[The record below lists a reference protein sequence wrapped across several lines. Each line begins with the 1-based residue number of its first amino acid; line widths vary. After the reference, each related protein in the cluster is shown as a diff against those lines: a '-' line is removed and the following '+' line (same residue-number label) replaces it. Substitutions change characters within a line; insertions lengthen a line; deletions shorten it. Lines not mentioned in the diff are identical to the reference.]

1 MLSILKKHSILY
13 VEDEPE
19 IQANIAEY
27 LSNFF
32 SDIYLASNGEEALEQ
47 YNKYHPDVLL
57 LDINL
62 PRIDGLSVAKQIRET
77 DDAVKI
83 IMLTAFTEREKLLKA
98 TELKLTKYL
107 IKPVPPKE
115 FKKTLETLAYDLSRN
130 PTRYINLSDFY
141 VWDRDLEQLSINGE
155 TVKLAEKEHR
165 LMKLFI
171 QFKAK
176 SISYEKIM
184 ATVWDDA
191 FEREISLDS
200 VKNQVSQLRKK
211 LPEGCISSVYGEG
224 YILK

>member
-27 LSNFF
+27 LSNYFA
-32 SDIYLASNGEEALEQ
+32 DIYLASDGQEALDQ

-62 PRIDGLSVAKQIRET
+62 PKVDGLSVAKQIREQ
-77 DDAVKI
+77 DDSVKI
-83 IMLTAFTEREKLLKA
+83 IMLTAFTEKEKLLKA

-115 FKKTLETLAYDLSRN
+115 FKETLATLADELMNNYSRFL
-130 PTRYINLSDFY
+130 NLSDNCI
-141 VWDRDLEQLSINGE
+141 WDISLEQLSHDNNLVG
-155 TVKLAEKEHR
+155 LAEKEHR
-165 LMKLFI
+165 LLKLFI
-171 QFKAK
+171 SLKGK
-176 SISYEKIM
+176 SVSYEKIM
-184 ATVWDDA
+184 ASVWEDA
-191 FEREISLDS
+191 FDREISIDS

-211 LPEGCISSVYGEG
+211 HPHDCIASVYGEG